1 MSTLSQDCHLKRWRW
16 DHGGDLCREGG
27 KRGVGPSRGKGTSKW
42 PGHPTP
48 RVTSATGANVRPGAA
63 RGQIL
68 TSIDR
73 KVEDLFRWGEGDGG
87 CDEGYLCPPHAEGR
101 RSLQDDAEATR
112 QAKKGKKRVE
122 EGAENGVDATL
133 KRNQRHRID
142 SPAVVPAHG
151 PDDGSC
157 TQHPPRDFSVVLQ
170 SMLRSAETAKRDMNA
185 SDQWGKARPA

>member
-1 MSTLSQDCHLKRWRW
+1 MMRDIFAHLMQKDEEVCRTMQKRR
-16 DHGGDLCREGG
+16 DRQ
-27 KRGVGPSRGKGTSKW
+27 KR
-42 PGHPTP
+42 
-48 RVTSATGANVRPGAA
+48 A
-63 RGQIL
+63 
-68 TSIDR
+68 
-73 KVEDLFRWGEGDGG
+73 
-87 CDEGYLCPPHAEGR
+87 
-101 RSLQDDAEATR
+101 
-112 QAKKGKKRVE
+112 KKRVE
-122 EGAENGVDATL
+122 EGEENGVDATL